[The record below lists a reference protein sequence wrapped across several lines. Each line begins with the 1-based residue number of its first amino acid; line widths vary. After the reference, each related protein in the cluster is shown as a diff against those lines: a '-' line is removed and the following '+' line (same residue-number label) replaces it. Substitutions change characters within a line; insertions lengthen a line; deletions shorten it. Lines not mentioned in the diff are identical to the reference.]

1 MTVAMVSG
9 DNPLKLHA
17 VFCIVKGMGWQV
29 AAGES
34 ALSAT
39 IKIIAAADAA
49 SAIRLIDKMALAPAS
64 VPLVVIL
71 DVVSSSDSGLAG
83 VASLHGVISSDQS
96 EEVIASVLRLVS
108 NGHKIISRDLK
119 AVTATTSGAIR
130 MGKGLTPRESEIAR
144 EVTRGRSNKEIGRVL
159 GISPNTVEVHV
170 SSLIRKLGVR
180 NRTQVATAVRV

>member
-1 MTVAMVSG
+1 M
-9 DNPLKLHA
+9 
-17 VFCIVKGMGWQV
+17 
-29 AAGES
+29 
-34 ALSAT
+34 
-39 IKIIAAADAA
+39 
-49 SAIRLIDKMALAPAS
+49 
-64 VPLVVIL
+64 
-71 DVVSSSDSGLAG
+71 
-83 VASLHGVISSDQS
+83 HGVISSDQS

-119 AVTATTSGAIR
+119 PVIPAASGEVR
-130 MGKGLTPRESEIAR
+130 VGKGLTPRESEIAR

>member
-1 MTVAMVSG
+1 MVSG

-17 VFCIVKGMGWQV
+17 VSCIVKDMGWQV
-29 AAGES
+29 AASES
-34 ALSAT
+34 AHSAD
-39 IKIIAAADAA
+39 IKIIAAAHAA
-49 SAIRLIDKMALAPAS
+49 SAIRLIDKIAPAS
-64 VPLVVIL
+64 EAVPLVVIL
-71 DVVSSSDSGLAG
+71 DGVSTPDPGLAG

-119 AVTATTSGAIR
+119 PVIPAASGEVR
-130 MGKGLTPRESEIAR
+130 VGKGLTPRESEIAR